1 MRIFLAGVSCVGKTT
16 VGAHLAA
23 LRGVP
28 FFDLDTEVEQ
38 FFQRPIARI
47 QGECITMESYRRRA
61 SEVLAALL
69 AQEHSLDGVI
79 ALPPSGLMGSYRR
92 IVKTAK
98 GIVVVL
104 TDTPENIVERIAF
117 YDQDSRPV
125 HKVLSS
131 SEKRW
136 YVSDIRKDIAYFG
149 RSYKKADVVVEVAGL
164 SPSLPDHRPGFERR
178 QGRLCRVNV
187 CCPTTRESGSV
198 RRPTN

>member
-79 ALPPSGLMGSYRR
+79 ALPPSGLMGQLQEDRQDGQRDRR
-92 IVKTAK
+92 RA
-98 GIVVVL
+98 
-104 TDTPENIVERIAF
+104 
-117 YDQDSRPV
+117 
-125 HKVLSS
+125 
-131 SEKRW
+131 
-136 YVSDIRKDIAYFG
+136 
-149 RSYKKADVVVEVAGL
+149 
-164 SPSLPDHRPGFERR
+164 HRYPGKHR
-178 QGRLCRVNV
+178 
-187 CCPTTRESGSV
+187 
-198 RRPTN
+198 